1 MCSVTYGGLMATEIS
16 ELPALGALENEV
28 MQIVWA
34 LGPMIADDVRAQL
47 KNRLKESTVRT
58 VLARL
63 EGKRYLTHTVV
74 GRTYLYAAAETRAR
88 VAARAVK
95 KIVDEIC
102 QGSVE
107 ELLKGLLDTNLVTAA
122 QLEALAA
129 NK

>member
-1 MCSVTYGGLMATEIS
+1 MATEIS